1 MRADKPLPYVKQVRA
16 RGHLYYY
23 FDTGRDV
30 RGKRVFKRLPDKSDK
45 AFGASYAAFLGAR
58 ERRNN
63 VAESPTV
70 KFASNSYQRDPKF
83 KRRAASTQD
92 TYLTYIKILEDE
104 MGDAPVADVKRA
116 DIRYMLD
123 KMSDRPGAANML
135 ALVCRNIFAFAIE
148 REWVDANPASGIA
161 AFEQSDDTH
170 EPWPETLVAEALA
183 DPDVRLP
190 VALLYYTAQ
199 RIGDV
204 CKMRWNDVRDGFI
217 EVKQQKTDK
226 ELDIRLHSDLRT
238 ILEQTPK
245 AAMTIL
251 VGPKGGALRTATLRL
266 RLQAWAAAR
275 GHEVVPHGLRKNA
288 VNALLEAG
296 CSVGETSAISGQ
308 SLAMVERYA
317 KRRNNRK
324 MGDAAILKWE
334 RNAS

>member
-1 MRADKPLPYVKQVRA
+1 MRADKPLPYVKKVRA
-16 RGHLYYY
+16 RGNLYYY

-30 RGKRVFKRLPDKSDK
+30 RGKRIYKRMPDVRDIE
-45 AFGASYAAFLGAR
+45 FGRSYAAFLAAR

-70 KFASNSYQRDPKF
+70 KFASNAYQRDPKF
-83 KRRAASTQD
+83 RNRAESTQN
-92 TYLTYIKILEDE
+92 TYLTYISILEDE

-123 KMSDRPGAANML
+123 KMQSRPGAANML
-135 ALVCRNIFAFAIE
+135 ALVCRNVFSYAIE
-148 REWVDANPASGIA
+148 REWVDINPAAGISQ
-161 AFEQSDDTH
+161 FEQGDETH
-170 EPWPETLVAEALA
+170 EPWPEALVTEALS
-183 DPDVRLP
+183 DPEVRLP
-190 VALLYYTAQ
+190 VALLYFTAQ

-217 EVKQQKTDK
+217 EVKQQKTGK
-226 ELDIRLHSDLRT
+226 ELDIRLHSDLRA
-238 ILEQTPK
+238 ILAQVPRQ
-245 AAMTIL
+245 ALTIL
-251 VGPKGGALRTATLRL
+251 VGPKGGQMRTATLRL
-266 RLQAWAAAR
+266 RLQAWATAK

-334 RNAS
+334 RNA